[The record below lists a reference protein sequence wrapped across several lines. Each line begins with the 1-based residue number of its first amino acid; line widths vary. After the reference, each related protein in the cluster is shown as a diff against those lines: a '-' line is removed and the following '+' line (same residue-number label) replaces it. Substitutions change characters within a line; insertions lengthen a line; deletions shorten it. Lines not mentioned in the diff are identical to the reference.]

1 MKLQPDRIETL
12 SVQAHGPGWVMVN
25 GEQYTQSVVL
35 SSAGQVL
42 NWACNS
48 LDEAQSEHFETLLQ
62 FNPEVVV
69 FGSGHRLR
77 FVKPALL
84 RALIDA
90 GVGVETMD
98 TPAAA
103 RTFNILAGE
112 GRRVVAALIIEAQ
125 AA

>member
-1 MKLQPDRIETL
+1 
-12 SVQAHGPGWVMVN
+12 MVN

>member
-12 SVQAHGPGWVMVN
+12 SVQAHGPGWVMVS